1 MKECTGPKGGLGLP
15 FYRRWLNHRNSVTNP
30 AELIPSAGRD
40 ISTDKNR
47 CQILDAGCQKK
58 FSDIRYLT
66 SGICILCESNVASV
80 ARLRLFDRG
89 AYLEQAVKHLCA
101 LGAARRELGI
111 GLFVQTL

>member
-40 ISTDKNR
+40 TSTDKNR
-47 CQILDAGCQKK
+47 CQILDTGCQKN
-58 FSDIRYLT
+58 FPDFRYLT
-66 SGICILCESNVASV
+66 SSICILCESDVAGV
-80 ARLRLFDRG
+80 ARLSLFNCG
-89 AYLEQAVKHLCA
+89 AYFEQAVKHLCA
-101 LGAARRELGI
+101 LGAAGRELRI